1 MILVAARSRGSTA
14 FGSWFGSKSKIQVGS
29 SVDLHMHM
37 AGFCFAPPQP
47 PTPCCAGSL
56 CELHPT
62 HHARARAH
70 ATWLWGACAP
80 RSTRSNK
87 NKDKSSL
94 KIAHNSQT
102 KHDTHDPHSAVCD
115 VQKTKPL
122 PPFSAV
128 AQSKSSIIFCA
139 RETGP
144 CR

>member
-14 FGSWFGSKSKIQVGS
+14 LGSWFSDPNPKSKLDQV
-29 SVDLHMHM
+29 LICICTWP
-37 AGFCFAPPQP
+37 GFVLPPPNP
-47 PTPCCAGSL
+47 PPLTPCCAGSL
-56 CELHPT
+56 CEL